1 MMTLNDLA
9 RKIYELTKN
18 KIGRIVEQRIKEF
31 KELKN
36 KNSDEWFSELCFCIL
51 TANSS
56 AKLGIKI
63 QERIGVQGFLTLS
76 LEQLSQKLKELG
88 HRFYSKRAKYIVEA
102 RKYRN
107 IKKIV
112 EKFPDEKEAREWLV
126 KNVKGLGYKEASH
139 FLRNVGFDNVAILD
153 RHILRILHE
162 HKLIEEI
169 PKSLSR
175 KRYLEIEKILEKLAR
190 KTQLTLS
197 KLDLFL
203 WYMKTGEVLK

>member
-1 MMTLNDLA
+1 MTLNDLA

-18 KIGRIVEQRIKEF
+18 KIGRIIEQRIKQF

-36 KNSDEWFSELCFCIL
+36 KNSDAWFSELCFCIL

-88 HRFYSKRAKYIVEA
+88 HRFYSKRAEYIVEA

-112 EKFPDEKEAREWLV
+112 EKFPNEKEAREWLV

-153 RHILRILHE
+153 RHILKILHE
-162 HKLIEEI
+162 HKLIEKI

-203 WYMKTGEVLK
+203 WYMKTGEILK

>member
-1 MMTLNDLA
+1 MTLNDLA
-9 RKIYELTKN
+9 RRIYELNKN
-18 KIGRIVEQRIKEF
+18 EIRRIIDQRIKEF

-63 QERIGVQGFLTLS
+63 QERIGVKGFLTFP
-76 LEQLSQKLKELG
+76 LEQLSRRLKEPG
-88 HRFYSKRAKYIVEA
+88 HRFYNKRAKYIVEA

-107 IKKIV
+107 IKEII
-112 EKFPDEKEAREWLV
+112 EKFSDEKEAREWLV
-126 KNVKGLGYKEASH
+126 KNVRGLGYKEASH

-153 RHILRILHE
+153 RHILKILHE
-162 HKLIEEI
+162 HKLIEKI
-169 PKSLSR
+169 PKSLS
-175 KRYLEIEKILEKLAR
+175 KKNYLEIGKILEELAR
-190 KTQLTLS
+190 KTHLTLS

>member
-1 MMTLNDLA
+1 MTLNDLS
-9 RKIYELTKN
+9 RKVYELKKN

-31 KELKN
+31 KEFKN
-36 KNSDEWFSELCFCIL
+36 KNNDAWFSELCFCIL

-56 AKLGIKI
+56 AKLGIRI
-63 QERIGVQGFLTLS
+63 QGKVGVEGFLTLS
-76 LEQLSQKLKELG
+76 VEQLSQKLKELG
-88 HRFYSKRAKYIVEA
+88 HRFYNKRAEYIVKA
-102 RKYRN
+102 RKYKN
-107 IKKIV
+107 IKEII
-112 EKFPDEKEAREWLV
+112 EKFSDEKDAREWLV
-126 KNVKGLGYKEASH
+126 KNIKGLGYKEASH

-153 RHILRILHE
+153 RHILKILHE
-162 HKLIEEI
+162 YGLIDEI

-175 KRYLEIEKILEKLAR
+175 KKYLKIEKILEELAR